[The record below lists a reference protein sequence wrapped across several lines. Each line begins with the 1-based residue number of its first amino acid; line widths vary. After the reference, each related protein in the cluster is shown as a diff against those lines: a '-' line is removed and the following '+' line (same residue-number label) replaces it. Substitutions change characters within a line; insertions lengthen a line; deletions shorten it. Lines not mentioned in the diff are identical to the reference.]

1 MSKYLFIL
9 SIIVFLFKTETVF
22 SAETIYDVNNI
33 QVSGK
38 LNNNLDNNKLIEEAF
53 RKAFLIFIN
62 KTLLEKDIETLSK
75 TNIQII
81 KDFIFTHQIT
91 SQKKSIDEE
100 IILTVNVKFDPK
112 KINNYL
118 SINNISYADIS
129 EISIS
134 ILPILRKENNLF
146 IFSDNFFYNE
156 WNKTENNKKNTEAQL
171 INYNL
176 ALENAEDLF
185 YINNNRENLELID
198 INKLNS
204 LSEEKNK
211 IFLIF
216 TLNEVTKVF
225 IKAYFNE
232 KEVIKNITLNNN
244 STDDYNSLIT
254 NVKDLINQI
263 WKEQN
268 LIDINTPA
276 YLDIIFDIKEI
287 NDFLKF
293 RTFLDTIDIIDNYSI
308 LEITNKYAKIRMKY
322 KGKISN
328 LREKFLNEK
337 ININIENNEWSLS
350 FN

>member
-33 QVSGK
+33 QVTGK

-156 WNKTENNKKNTEAQL
+156 WNKTKNDKKNTEAQL

-216 TLNEVTKVF
+216 TLNEDAKVF

-244 STDDYNSLIT
+244 ITDDYNSLIM

-276 YLDIIFDIKEI
+276 YLDIIFDIKKI

>member
-38 LNNNLDNNKLIEEAF
+38 LNSNLDNNKLIEEAF

-156 WNKTENNKKNTEAQL
+156 WNKTENDKKNTEAQL

-185 YINNNRENLELID
+185 YINNNKENLELID

-211 IFLIF
+211 IFLIL
-216 TLNEVTKVF
+216 TLNEDAKVF

-244 STDDYNSLIT
+244 STDDYNSLIM

-276 YLDIIFDIKEI
+276 YLDIIFDIKKI

>member
-22 SAETIYDVNNI
+22 SVETIYDVNNI

-81 KDFIFTHQIT
+81 KDFIFSHQIV
-91 SQKKSIDEE
+91 SQKKNTDGE
-100 IILTVNVKFDPK
+100 IMLTVNIKFDPK

-156 WNKTENNKKNTEAQL
+156 WNKTENDKKNTEAQL

-216 TLNEVTKVF
+216 TLNEDTKVF
-225 IKAYFNE
+225 IKAYFDE

-244 STDDYNSLIT
+244 STDDYNSLIM

-276 YLDIIFDIKEI
+276 YLDIIFDIKKI

>member
-38 LNNNLDNNKLIEEAF
+38 LNSNLDNNKLIEEAF

-62 KTLLEKDIETLSK
+62 KILLEKDIETLSK
-75 TNIQII
+75 TNIQTI

-91 SQKKSIDEE
+91 SQRKSIDKE

-156 WNKTENNKKNTEAQL
+156 WNKTENGKKNTEAQL

-185 YINNNRENLELID
+185 YINNNKENLELID

-216 TLNEVTKVF
+216 TLNENAKVF

-244 STDDYNSLIT
+244 STDDYNSLIM

-276 YLDIIFDIKEI
+276 YLDIIFDIKKI

>member
-38 LNNNLDNNKLIEEAF
+38 LNSNLDNNKLIEEAF

-62 KTLLEKDIETLSK
+62 KTLLEKDIESLSK

-156 WNKTENNKKNTEAQL
+156 WNKTENDKKNTEAQL

-216 TLNEVTKVF
+216 TLNEDTKVF

-244 STDDYNSLIT
+244 STDDYNSLIM

-276 YLDIIFDIKEI
+276 YLDIIFDIKKI

>member
-38 LNNNLDNNKLIEEAF
+38 LNSNLDNNKLIEEAF

-81 KDFIFTHQIT
+81 KDLIFTHQIT

-100 IILTVNVKFDPK
+100 FILTVNVKFDPK

-156 WNKTENNKKNTEAQL
+156 WNKTKNDKKNTEAQL

-185 YINNNRENLELID
+185 YINNNKENLELLD

-216 TLNEVTKVF
+216 TLNEDAKVF
-225 IKAYFNE
+225 IKAYFDE

-244 STDDYNSLIT
+244 DTDDYNSLIM

-276 YLDIIFDIKEI
+276 YLDIIFDIKKI

-293 RTFLDTIDIIDNYSI
+293 RTFLDTIDTIDNYSI

-328 LREKFLNEK
+328 LRKKFLNEK

>member
-38 LNNNLDNNKLIEEAF
+38 LNSNLDNNKLIEEAF

-91 SQKKSIDEE
+91 SQKKSIDKE

-156 WNKTENNKKNTEAQL
+156 WNKTENDKKNTEAQL

-204 LSEEKNK
+204 LSEKQNK

-216 TLNEVTKVF
+216 TLNEDAKVF

-244 STDDYNSLIT
+244 STDDYNSLIM
-254 NVKDLINQI
+254 NVKDQINQI

-276 YLDIIFDIKEI
+276 YLDIIFDIKKI

>member
-156 WNKTENNKKNTEAQL
+156 WNKTENDKKNTEAQL

-216 TLNEVTKVF
+216 TLNEDTKVF

-244 STDDYNSLIT
+244 STDDYNSLIM
-254 NVKDLINQI
+254 NVKDQINQI

-276 YLDIIFDIKEI
+276 YLDIIFDIKKI

>member
-91 SQKKSIDEE
+91 SQKKNTNEE

-156 WNKTENNKKNTEAQL
+156 WNKTENDKKNIEAQL

-216 TLNEVTKVF
+216 TLNEDTKVF

-232 KEVIKNITLNNN
+232 KEVIKNIILNDN
-244 STDDYNSLIT
+244 SSDDYNSLIM
-254 NVKDLINQI
+254 NVKDQINQI

-276 YLDIIFDIKEI
+276 YLNIIFDIKEI

-293 RTFLDTIDIIDNYSI
+293 RTFLDTLDIIDNYSI

>member
-33 QVSGK
+33 QVSGN

-91 SQKKSIDEE
+91 SQKKNTNEE
-100 IILTVNVKFDPK
+100 IILTINVKLDPK

-156 WNKTENNKKNTEAQL
+156 WNKTENDKKNTEAQL

-216 TLNEVTKVF
+216 TLNEDTKVF

-232 KEVIKNITLNNN
+232 KELIKNIILNDN
-244 STDDYNSLIT
+244 STDDYNSLIM
-254 NVKDLINQI
+254 NVKDQINQI

-276 YLDIIFDIKEI
+276 YLNIIFDIKEI

-293 RTFLDTIDIIDNYSI
+293 RTFLDTLDIIDNYSI

>member
-38 LNNNLDNNKLIEEAF
+38 LNNNLDNNKLIEKAF

-62 KTLLEKDIETLSK
+62 KTLLEKDIESLSK

-81 KDFIFTHQIT
+81 KDFIFTHQIV
-91 SQKKSIDEE
+91 SQKKNTDEE
-100 IILTVNVKFDPK
+100 IILTINVKFDPK

-156 WNKTENNKKNTEAQL
+156 WNKTENDKKNTEAQL

-216 TLNEVTKVF
+216 TLNEDTKVF

-232 KEVIKNITLNNN
+232 KEVIKNIILNDN
-244 STDDYNSLIT
+244 STDDYNSLIM
-254 NVKDLINQI
+254 NVKNLINQI

-276 YLDIIFDIKEI
+276 YLDIIFDIKKI

>member
-9 SIIVFLFKTETVF
+9 SIIVFLIKTETVF

-38 LNNNLDNNKLIEEAF
+38 LNSNLDNNKLIEEAF

-156 WNKTENNKKNTEAQL
+156 WNKTENDKKNTEAQL

-185 YINNNRENLELID
+185 YINNNKENLELID

-216 TLNEVTKVF
+216 TLNEDAKVF

-244 STDDYNSLIT
+244 STDDYNSLIM

-276 YLDIIFDIKEI
+276 YLDIIFDIKKI
-287 NDFLKF
+287 NDFIKF

>member
-53 RKAFLIFIN
+53 RKAFFIFIN
-62 KTLLEKDIETLSK
+62 KTLLEKDIESLSK

-156 WNKTENNKKNTEAQL
+156 WNKTENDKKNTEAQL

-185 YINNNRENLELID
+185 YINNNKENLELID

-216 TLNEVTKVF
+216 TLNEDAKVF

-244 STDDYNSLIT
+244 STDDYNSLIM

-276 YLDIIFDIKEI
+276 YLDIIFDIKKI

>member
-38 LNNNLDNNKLIEEAF
+38 LNSNLDNNKLIEEAF

-81 KDFIFTHQIT
+81 KDFIFSHQIV
-91 SQKKSIDEE
+91 SQKKNTDGE
-100 IILTVNVKFDPK
+100 IMLTVNIKFDPK

-216 TLNEVTKVF
+216 TLNEDTKVF

-244 STDDYNSLIT
+244 STDDYNSLIM

-276 YLDIIFDIKEI
+276 YLDIIFDIKKI

>member
-1 MSKYLFIL
+1 MSKYLFIF

-156 WNKTENNKKNTEAQL
+156 WNKTENDKKNTEAQL

-216 TLNEVTKVF
+216 NLNEDAKVF

-244 STDDYNSLIT
+244 STDDYNSLIM

-276 YLDIIFDIKEI
+276 YLDIIFDIKKI

>member
-38 LNNNLDNNKLIEEAF
+38 LNSNLDNNKLIEEAF

-91 SQKKSIDEE
+91 SQKKNTNEE

-156 WNKTENNKKNTEAQL
+156 WNKTENDKKNTESQL

-216 TLNEVTKVF
+216 TLNEDAKVF

-244 STDDYNSLIT
+244 STDDYNSLIM

-276 YLDIIFDIKEI
+276 YLDIIFDIKKI

>member
-91 SQKKSIDEE
+91 SQKKSTDEE
-100 IILTVNVKFDPK
+100 IMLTVNVKFDPK

-156 WNKTENNKKNTEAQL
+156 WNKTENDKKNTEAQL

-216 TLNEVTKVF
+216 TLNEDTKVF
-225 IKAYFNE
+225 IKAYFDE

-244 STDDYNSLIT
+244 STDDYNSLIM

-276 YLDIIFDIKEI
+276 YLDIIFDIKKI

>member
-38 LNNNLDNNKLIEEAF
+38 LNSNLDNNKLIEEAF

-156 WNKTENNKKNTEAQL
+156 WNKTKNGKKNTEAQL

-216 TLNEVTKVF
+216 TLNEDTKVF
-225 IKAYFNE
+225 IKAYFDE

-244 STDDYNSLIT
+244 STDDYNSLIM

-276 YLDIIFDIKEI
+276 YLDIIFDIKKI

>member
-81 KDFIFTHQIT
+81 KDFIFTHQIV
-91 SQKKSIDEE
+91 SQKKNTDEE
-100 IILTVNVKFDPK
+100 IIININIKFDQK

-156 WNKTENNKKNTEAQL
+156 WNKTENDKKNTEAQL

-216 TLNEVTKVF
+216 TLNEDTKVF

-232 KEVIKNITLNNN
+232 KEVIKNIILNDN
-244 STDDYNSLIT
+244 STDDYNSLIM
-254 NVKDLINQI
+254 NVKDQINQI

-276 YLDIIFDIKEI
+276 YLDIIFDIKKI

>member
-9 SIIVFLFKTETVF
+9 SIIVFLIKTETVF

-38 LNNNLDNNKLIEEAF
+38 LNSNLDNNKLIEEAF

-81 KDFIFTHQIT
+81 KDFIFTHQII
-91 SQKKSIDEE
+91 SQKKNIDEE

-156 WNKTENNKKNTEAQL
+156 WNKIENDKKNTEAQL

-185 YINNNRENLELID
+185 YINNNKENLELID

-216 TLNEVTKVF
+216 TLNEDAKVF

-244 STDDYNSLIT
+244 STDDYNSLIM

-276 YLDIIFDIKEI
+276 YLDIIFDIKKI

>member
-38 LNNNLDNNKLIEEAF
+38 LNSNLDNNKLIEEAF

-156 WNKTENNKKNTEAQL
+156 WNKTENDKKNTEAQL

-185 YINNNRENLELID
+185 YINNNKENLELID

-216 TLNEVTKVF
+216 TLNEDAKVF

-244 STDDYNSLIT
+244 STDDYNSLIM

-276 YLDIIFDIKEI
+276 YLDIIFDIKKI

>member
-22 SAETIYDVNNI
+22 SVETIYDVNNI

-62 KTLLEKDIETLSK
+62 KTLLEKDIESLSK

-156 WNKTENNKKNTEAQL
+156 WNKTENDKKNTEAQL

-216 TLNEVTKVF
+216 TLNEDTKVF

-244 STDDYNSLIT
+244 STDDYNSLIM
-254 NVKDLINQI
+254 NVKDQINQI

-276 YLDIIFDIKEI
+276 YLDIIFDIKKI

>member
-38 LNNNLDNNKLIEEAF
+38 LNSNLDNNKLIEEAF

-156 WNKTENNKKNTEAQL
+156 WNKTENGKKNTEAQL

-216 TLNEVTKVF
+216 TLNEDAKVF

-244 STDDYNSLIT
+244 STDDYNSLIM

-276 YLDIIFDIKEI
+276 YLDIIFDIKKI

>member
-91 SQKKSIDEE
+91 SQKKNTNEE
-100 IILTVNVKFDPK
+100 IILTVNVKFDSK

-134 ILPILRKENNLF
+134 ILPILRKENNLY

-156 WNKTENNKKNTEAQL
+156 WNKTENDKKNTEAQL

-185 YINNNRENLELID
+185 YINNNRENLELIN

-216 TLNEVTKVF
+216 TLNEDTKVF
-225 IKAYFNE
+225 IKAYFDE

-244 STDDYNSLIT
+244 STDDYNSLIM
-254 NVKDLINQI
+254 NVKNQINQI

-276 YLDIIFDIKEI
+276 YLDIIFDIKKI

>member
-81 KDFIFTHQIT
+81 KDFIFSHQIV
-91 SQKKSIDEE
+91 SQKKNTDGE
-100 IILTVNVKFDPK
+100 IMLTVNIKFDPK

-156 WNKTENNKKNTEAQL
+156 WNKTENDKKNTEAQL

-216 TLNEVTKVF
+216 TLNEDTKVF

-244 STDDYNSLIT
+244 STDDYNSLIM

-276 YLDIIFDIKEI
+276 YLDIIFDIKKI

>member
-62 KTLLEKDIETLSK
+62 KTLLEKDIEILSK

-81 KDFIFTHQIT
+81 KDFIFTHQII
-91 SQKKSIDEE
+91 SQKKNIDEE
-100 IILTVNVKFDPK
+100 ITLTVNVKLDPK

-156 WNKTENNKKNTEAQL
+156 WNKTENDKKNTEAQL

-185 YINNNRENLELID
+185 YINNNKENLELID

-211 IFLIF
+211 IFLIL
-216 TLNEVTKVF
+216 TLNEDAKVF

-244 STDDYNSLIT
+244 STDDYNSLIM

-276 YLDIIFDIKEI
+276 YLDIIFDIKKI

-328 LREKFLNEK
+328 LREKFLNK
-337 ININIENNEWSLS
+337 NININIENNEWSLS

>member
-38 LNNNLDNNKLIEEAF
+38 LNSNLDNNKLIEEAF

-156 WNKTENNKKNTEAQL
+156 WNKTKNDKKNTEAQL

-216 TLNEVTKVF
+216 TLNEDAKVF

-244 STDDYNSLIT
+244 STDDYNSLIM

-268 LIDINTPA
+268 LIDITTPA
-276 YLDIIFDIKEI
+276 YLDIIFDIKKI

>member
-38 LNNNLDNNKLIEEAF
+38 LNSNLDNNKLIEEAF

-81 KDFIFTHQIT
+81 KDFIFTHQIV

-156 WNKTENNKKNTEAQL
+156 WNKTENDKKNTEAQL

-216 TLNEVTKVF
+216 TLNEDTKVF

-244 STDDYNSLIT
+244 STDDYNSLIM

-276 YLDIIFDIKEI
+276 YLDIIFDIKKI

>member
-38 LNNNLDNNKLIEEAF
+38 LNSNLDNNKLIEEAF

-156 WNKTENNKKNTEAQL
+156 WNKTENDKKNIEAQL

-216 TLNEVTKVF
+216 TLNEDAKVF

-244 STDDYNSLIT
+244 STDDYNSLIM

-276 YLDIIFDIKEI
+276 YLDIIFDIKKI

>member
-38 LNNNLDNNKLIEEAF
+38 LNSNLDNNKLIEEAF

-156 WNKTENNKKNTEAQL
+156 WNKTENDKKNTEAQL

-216 TLNEVTKVF
+216 TLNEDTKVF

-244 STDDYNSLIT
+244 ITDDYNSLIM

-276 YLDIIFDIKEI
+276 YLDIIFDIKKI

-293 RTFLDTIDIIDNYSI
+293 RNFLDTIDIIDNYSI

>member
-22 SAETIYDVNNI
+22 SVETIYDVNNI

-81 KDFIFTHQIT
+81 KDFIFSHQIV
-91 SQKKSIDEE
+91 SQKKNTDEE
-100 IILTVNVKFDPK
+100 ILLTINVKFDPK

-156 WNKTENNKKNTEAQL
+156 WNKTENDKKNTEAQL

-211 IFLIF
+211 IFLIL
-216 TLNEVTKVF
+216 TLNEDAKVF

-232 KEVIKNITLNNN
+232 KELIKNIILNNN
-244 STDDYNSLIT
+244 STDDYNSLIM

-276 YLDIIFDIKEI
+276 YLDIIFDIKKI

>member
-1 MSKYLFIL
+1 MSKYLFIF

-118 SINNISYADIS
+118 SINNISFADIS

-156 WNKTENNKKNTEAQL
+156 WNKTENDKKNTEAQL

-185 YINNNRENLELID
+185 YINNNKENLELID

-216 TLNEVTKVF
+216 TLNEDTKVF

-244 STDDYNSLIT
+244 STDDYNSLIM
-254 NVKDLINQI
+254 NVKDIINQI

-276 YLDIIFDIKEI
+276 YLDIIFDIKKI

-293 RTFLDTIDIIDNYSI
+293 RTFLDTLDIIDNYSI

>member
-81 KDFIFTHQIT
+81 KDFIFSHQIV
-91 SQKKSIDEE
+91 SQKKNTDGE
-100 IILTVNVKFDPK
+100 IMLTVNIKFDPK

-156 WNKTENNKKNTEAQL
+156 WNKTENDKKNTEAQL

-216 TLNEVTKVF
+216 TLNEDTKVF

-244 STDDYNSLIT
+244 STDDYNSLIM
-254 NVKDLINQI
+254 NVKDQINQI

-276 YLDIIFDIKEI
+276 YLDIIFDIKKI

>member
-38 LNNNLDNNKLIEEAF
+38 LNSNLDNNKLIEEAF

-62 KTLLEKDIETLSK
+62 KTLLEKDIEILSK

-81 KDFIFTHQIT
+81 KDFIFTHQII
-91 SQKKSIDEE
+91 SQKKNIDEE
-100 IILTVNVKFDPK
+100 ITLTVNVKLDPK

-156 WNKTENNKKNTEAQL
+156 WNKTENDKKNTEAQL

-204 LSEEKNK
+204 LSEKQNK

-216 TLNEVTKVF
+216 TLNEDAKVF

-244 STDDYNSLIT
+244 STDDYNSLIM

-276 YLDIIFDIKEI
+276 YLDIIFDIKKI

>member
-81 KDFIFTHQIT
+81 KDFIFSHQIV
-91 SQKKSIDEE
+91 SQKKNTDGE
-100 IILTVNVKFDPK
+100 IMLTVNIKFDPK

-156 WNKTENNKKNTEAQL
+156 WNKTENDKKNTEAQL

-185 YINNNRENLELID
+185 YINNNKENLELID

-216 TLNEVTKVF
+216 TLNEDAKVF

-244 STDDYNSLIT
+244 STDDYNSLIM

-276 YLDIIFDIKEI
+276 YLDIIFDIKKI

>member
-22 SAETIYDVNNI
+22 SVETIYDVNNI

-38 LNNNLDNNKLIEEAF
+38 LNSNLDNNKLIEEAF

-156 WNKTENNKKNTEAQL
+156 WNKTENGKKNTEAQL

-204 LSEEKNK
+204 LSEKQNK

-216 TLNEVTKVF
+216 TLNEDAKVF

-244 STDDYNSLIT
+244 STDDYNSLIM
-254 NVKDLINQI
+254 NVKNQINQI

-276 YLDIIFDIKEI
+276 YLDIIFDIKKI

>member
-1 MSKYLFIL
+1 MKKLYLLLIL
-9 SIIVFLFKTETVF
+9 
-22 SAETIYDVNNI
+22 
-33 QVSGK
+33 
-38 LNNNLDNNKLIEEAF
+38 
-53 RKAFLIFIN
+53 
-62 KTLLEKDIETLSK
+62 
-75 TNIQII
+75 
-81 KDFIFTHQIT
+81 
-91 SQKKSIDEE
+91 
-100 IILTVNVKFDPK
+100 KFDPK

-156 WNKTENNKKNTEAQL
+156 WNKTENDKKNTEAQL

-216 TLNEVTKVF
+216 TLNEDTKVF
-225 IKAYFNE
+225 IKAYFDE
-232 KEVIKNITLNNN
+232 KEVIKNITLNDN
-244 STDDYNSLIT
+244 STDNYNSLIM
-254 NVKDLINQI
+254 NVKDQINQI

-276 YLDIIFDIKEI
+276 YLDIIFDIKKI

>member
-22 SAETIYDVNNI
+22 SVETIYDVNNI

-38 LNNNLDNNKLIEEAF
+38 LNSNLDNNKLIEEAF

-91 SQKKSIDEE
+91 SQRKSIDEE

-156 WNKTENNKKNTEAQL
+156 WNKTENDKKNTEVQL

-185 YINNNRENLELID
+185 YINNNKENLELID

-216 TLNEVTKVF
+216 TLNEDAKVF

-232 KEVIKNITLNNN
+232 KEVIKNIALNNN
-244 STDDYNSLIT
+244 SADDYNSLIM

-276 YLDIIFDIKEI
+276 YLDIIFDIKKI